1 MNLFNTND
9 IFTDVNVNSGSKEP
23 NPVFPLGAVIS
34 IH

>member
-1 MNLFNTND
+1 MNLFNANG

-23 NPVFPLGAVIS
+23 NPIFSLGVVIN